1 METLFNQLLIKNGEK
16 TMKKLISSILLMVA
30 LSIPL
35 IASDTPGGN
44 RSGGGDPCPT
54 CSTASGGNSGNSAN
68 TSNNVLDTVVAF
80 LNSLLP

>member
-1 METLFNQLLIKNGEK
+1 MR
-16 TMKKLISSILLMVA
+16 KLISSILLMVA

-35 IASDTPGGN
+35 FASDTPGGN

-54 CSTASGGNSGNSAN
+54 CASAPPGGNSNHSVGVSNS
-68 TSNNVLDTVVAF
+68 VLDAVVAF